1 MTNNK
6 PKIQKVQMSSKYG
19 KFAGGVTHGELPINV
34 DGMEVYDVSSMYPTI
49 PGAGHGKTYQANR
62 EPKTASEEV
71 FKMIYN
77 HAYNDALNDV
87 LEKLKKE
94 VNQHHKFGIEGFK
107 VGICHSRILIEGMK
121 RE

>member
-1 MTNNK
+1 MENNK
-6 PKIQKVQMSSKYG
+6 PVKVQMSSKYG
-19 KFAGGVTHGELPINV
+19 KFAGGLTHGELPIDINGV
-34 DGMEVYDVSSMYPTI
+34 EVYDVSSMYPQVDKLDYDKLYI
-49 PGAGHGKTYQANR
+49 GKR
-62 EPKTASEEV
+62 ETKTASEEV

-107 VGICHSRILIEGMK
+107 VGICHSRILIAGMK

>member
-1 MTNNK
+1 MIKRNG
-6 PKIQKVQMSSKYG
+6 QMLI
-19 KFAGGVTHGELPINV
+19 E
-34 DGMEVYDVSSMYPTI
+34 
-49 PGAGHGKTYQANR
+49 KTPSQIVF
-62 EPKTASEEV
+62 EE
-71 FKMIYN
+71 IYN

-121 RE
+121 RD